1 MEWLGGLGIAA
12 FLFFTIKGLLWL
24 VIPTLGVVVAKKRLA
39 ARHAIAA
46 EPTEFSEPEE
56 A

>member
-24 VIPTLGVVVAKKRLA
+24 IIPALGVVVARKRLA
-39 ARHAIAA
+39 ARRAITDESPDLPEPA
-46 EPTEFSEPEE
+46 E